1 MKNTPKWMMFLSL
14 AMVLIL
20 GACSSNS
27 ASGAE
32 QVTAGEQVKYT
43 ITGTDPGSGLMR
55 LTAQAMEDYDLSN
68 WTLTESSA
76 AGMTAQL
83 DAAYNNKQLIVFVA
97 WSPHWMFNT
106 YDLKYLDDPKL
117 TYGEP
122 EEIHTIARL
131 GLKDDHPVAY
141 EFLDRFHW
149 TADDMGEVMID
160 IQNGM
165 DAESAASKWV
175 EENEAKVQEW
185 IEGLEPVNGDPFT
198 LSFVM
203 WDSELASTSVVRYV
217 LEEKL
222 GYKAEALQVEIGPM
236 WIGVA
241 NGDVDA
247 MVAAWLPVTHADYW
261 ERYADQL
268 DDLGANMVNVKSGLA
283 VPAYMEDVNSIEDL
297 KSYTELYT
305 MWEGTFRIYHGGL
318 PFLAI

>member
-1 MKNTPKWMMFLSL
+1 MNIKKILIITSL
-14 AMVLIL
+14 AIAVSLT
-20 GACSSNS
+20 GCSAKAGTGGETSDV
-27 ASGAE
+27 GK
-32 QVTAGEQVKYT
+32 QVNYK

-55 LTAQAMEDYDLSN
+55 LTAQALKDYDLSD
-68 WTLTESSA
+68 WTLMESSA

-83 DAAYNNKQLIVFVA
+83 DRAYKKKEPIVFVA
-97 WSPHWMFNT
+97 WSPHWMFNK

-141 EFLDRFHW
+141 EFLDRFNW
-149 TADDMGEVMID
+149 TSDDMGEVMVD

-165 DAESAASKWV
+165 EPEAAAAKWV
-175 EENEAKVQEW
+175 DEHEAKVQEW
-185 IEGLEPVNGDPFT
+185 IEGLKPVNGDTFT
-198 LSFVM
+198 LSYVA
-203 WDSELASTSVVRYV
+203 WDSELASTNVVRYV
-217 LEEKL
+217 LVEKL

-236 WIGVA
+236 WLGIA

-247 MVAAWLPVTHADYW
+247 IVAAWLPVTHSDYW
-261 ERYADQL
+261 AEYGERL

-297 KSYTELYT
+297 QS
-305 MWEGTFRIYHGGL
+305 
-318 PFLAI
+318 

>member
-1 MKNTPKWMMFLSL
+1 MNKTKKWMVLTSL
-14 AMVLIL
+14 AAVLAL
-20 GACSSNS
+20 GACSSN
-27 ASGAE
+27 AATGE
-32 QVTAGEQVKYT
+32 NKVPVGEQVDYK

-55 LTAQAMEDYDLSN
+55 LTAQAMEDYDLSD

-83 DAAYNNKQLIVFVA
+83 DTAYKNKEPIVIVA

-131 GLKDDHPVAY
+131 GLQEDHPVAY
-141 EFLDRFHW
+141 EFLDRFNW
-149 TADDMGEVMID
+149 TSDDMGEVMID

-165 DAESAASKWV
+165 EPGAAAAKWV
-175 EENEAKVQEW
+175 DEHEAKVQAW
-185 IEGLEPVNGDPFT
+185 IDGLEPVDGDPFT
-198 LSFVM
+198 LSYVA
-203 WDSELASTSVVRYV
+203 WDSELASTNVVRYV
-217 LEEKL
+217 LDEKL
-222 GYKAEALQVEIGPM
+222 GYTAEALQVEIGPM

-247 MVAAWLPVTHADYW
+247 IVAAWLPVTHADYW
-261 ERYADQL
+261 EKYGDRL
-268 DDLGANMVNVKSGLA
+268 DDLGANMVHVKSGLA

-297 KSYTELYT
+297 QS
-305 MWEGTFRIYHGGL
+305 
-318 PFLAI
+318 